1 MYALVVRFD
10 LKDDASAVDFDRL
23 VEETGKGIAKDEPGT
38 LVYVTH
44 RVDGAPLARVFY
56 EVYRDRAAFEE
67 HERQP
72 HTLRFLAERDQFIA
86 ATRVEFITPATSK
99 GLPADG

>member
-1 MYALVVRFD
+1 MYALVVRFELRD
-10 LKDDASAVDFDRL
+10 EESAVAFDRL
-23 VEETGKGIAKDEPGT
+23 VNETGRAIEADEPGT

-44 RVDGAPLARVFY
+44 RVDGAPLSRIFY

-72 HTLRFLAERDQFIA
+72 HTMRFLDERSKYVA
-86 ATRVEFITPATSK
+86 TTRVEFVDPTTAK
-99 GLPADG
+99 GIPSDG